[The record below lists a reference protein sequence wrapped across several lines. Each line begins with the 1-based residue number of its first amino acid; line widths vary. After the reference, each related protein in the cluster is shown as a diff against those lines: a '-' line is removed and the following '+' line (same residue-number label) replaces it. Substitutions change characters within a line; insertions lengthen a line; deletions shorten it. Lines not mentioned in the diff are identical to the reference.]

1 MTAAVATKLEAADWT
16 SDAKEALAAVEA
28 LYKDALASVRAR
40 VTKDGKLSS
49 ELIEADQHAAH
60 GLAWLATY
68 IQGLREL
75 IDYAERLSA
84 EGAYGETEELLNQ
97 IGFAEFLA
105 QVYGGIP
112 MSQGEI
118 VRLSDFGLHR
128 PADRGAA
135 SRLRRPADPYR
146 QYAGEPRPPRRTHRP
161 SCGGRNHRRLRP
173 RRDARS
179 DPQRDAQIRFRQCHA
194 LCA

>member
-75 IDYAERLSA
+75 VDYAERLSA

-118 VRLSDFGLHR
+118 VRL
-128 PADRGAA
+128 
-135 SRLRRPADPYR
+135 
-146 QYAGEPRPPRRTHRP
+146 
-161 SCGGRNHRRLRP
+161 
-173 RRDARS
+173 
-179 DPQRDAQIRFRQCHA
+179 
-194 LCA
+194 